1 MFPVATNNQLIK
13 IILVKF
19 LFGNVIFPQ
28 EKMTCPYMVIMNNKI
43 LIAFYT
49 LSHDVS
55 CKWGSP

>member
-55 CKWGSP
+55 CK